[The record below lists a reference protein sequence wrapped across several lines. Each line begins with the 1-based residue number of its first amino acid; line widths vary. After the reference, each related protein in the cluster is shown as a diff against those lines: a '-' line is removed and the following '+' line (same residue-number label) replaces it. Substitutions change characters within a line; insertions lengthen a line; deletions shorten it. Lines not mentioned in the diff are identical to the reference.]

1 MIELKIEFRGGPS
14 KGKTELKR
22 LPVSWTLSNLKNLY
36 SKTLKVPVNVQCVI
50 MQAQKLSYKA
60 REDST

>member
-1 MIELKIEFRGGPS
+1 
-14 KGKTELKR
+14 LKR